1 MQYRKIVNW
10 LDDITNQPSKFRTNN
25 SLEISYESRGVY
37 EFKSDIKFK
46 ISTIK
51 SNLCDYSEVY
61 IHFKAPITVPN
72 TAAADTPVKDTN
84 NTIKNCA
91 PFTNCVSKI
100 NNMKVDNAQDF
111 NIVLLMYSLIEY
123 NDVYS
128 KTSGSLWGY
137 YRDEP
142 DLYNNSNIIHF
153 PANNNNSILF
163 KFK

>member
-10 LDDITNQPSKFRTNN
+10 LDDITNQPSKFRTNS
-25 SLEISYESRGVY
+25 SLEISYESRGTY

-51 SNLCDYSEVY
+51 SHLCDYSEVY
-61 IHFKAPITVPN
+61 IHFKATITVPN
-72 TAAADTPVKDTN
+72 TAAADEPVNDTN
-84 NTIKNCA
+84 NAIKNCA
-91 PFTNCVSKI
+91 PFTNCVSEI
-100 NNMKVDNAQDF
+100 NNMKVGDAQDF
-111 NIVLLMYSLIEY
+111 HIVLPMYNLIEY

-128 KTSGSLWGY
+128 KTSGSLLGY

-153 PANNNNSILF
+153 PAKNNNSILF